1 MNTKCFATPSGE
13 VPIRNIAPGRK
24 GRAEA
29 EERADGQSVMAFE
42 ELLQPGATTPLP
54 LHRNSDEVMYVS
66 ERTLQLQNR

>member
-1 MNTKCFATPSGE
+1 
-13 VPIRNIAPGRK
+13 
-24 GRAEA
+24 
-29 EERADGQSVMAFE
+29 MAFE